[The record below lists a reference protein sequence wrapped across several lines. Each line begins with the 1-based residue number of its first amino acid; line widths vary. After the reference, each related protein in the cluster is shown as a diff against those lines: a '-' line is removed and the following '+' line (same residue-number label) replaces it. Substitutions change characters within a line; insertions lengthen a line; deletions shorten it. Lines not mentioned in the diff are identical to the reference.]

1 MKEKFDFDNW
11 WQSFSNKYQP
21 MSIDEFKNEVLPYE
35 TMDVFY
41 TYVEQYVKE
50 KKIDLKDID
59 TLINILKIGKLQL
72 SKPQHDKDKT
82 KVANKITA
90 EYLQNLIEYL
100 ELQKSRNPNISIPP
114 EGLKSIYDAEKLNL
128 IFDRLHKLRIVE
140 SGDRTEFL
148 ALFTDKPIGLV
159 YWNNRIYGAQAGL
172 FDLMARITGKEMRAA
187 ELKLRFRADVLIHD
201 KSKDKAGKPS
211 KLIDKIMEGI

>member
-59 TLINILKIGKLQL
+59 TLINILKIGKLKL

-82 KVANKITA
+82 KVANKISA

-114 EGLKSIYDAEKLNL
+114 EGKKAP
-128 IFDRLHKLRIVE
+128 DRYY
-140 SGDRTEFL
+140 
-148 ALFTDKPIGLV
+148 ALLYQILV
-159 YWNNRIYGAQAGL
+159 YL
-172 FDLMARITGKEMRAA
+172 GKEPQIGNKTKA
-187 ELKLRFRADVLIHD
+187 EIIDFGKQKYGTGQGFYREIRSIDLNNMTAFVRSLQKNDRCKWRETIITISGNDADVISWVN
-201 KSKDKAGKPS
+201 KQPK
-211 KLIDKIMEGI
+211 